1 MNICLNAQL
10 ISDHAGYRGAG
21 VNTYSRQLLAALGQA
36 ALAGETDHRF
46 TAFVHTPALNAP
58 GVELVMGN
66 RLLERPAVRIAWEQ
80 TALPFALA
88 RRRAAVVHGLVNVL
102 PLGTRVPG
110 VVTVHDLSF
119 VRTPQLLPPL
129 KRAYLTQLCAASVA
143 RARAVVVVSRQT
155 GADVMRYFDAPPAK
169 VHVVYNGVGA
179 AFTPGTVEQIAR
191 FRHARGLPDRYF
203 LYLGTLEPRKN
214 LEVLVRAFAAWRRDA
229 GSAGDGVKLI
239 LAGGKGWYYDTVF
252 ALVEALGMTEA
263 VLFPGFIPSD
273 ELPDWYRAAELFVY
287 PSLLEGFG
295 LPVLEAM
302 ACGIPVVCSQAD
314 GLLEVVGSAA
324 VTFAAEDEAALTS
337 ILRSLSAN
345 PAQRAHLRT
354 LGLAQA
360 AHFAWRKAAQQ
371 MLALYGCLH

>member
-1 MNICLNAQL
+1 
-10 ISDHAGYRGAG
+10 
-21 VNTYSRQLLAALGQA
+21 
-36 ALAGETDHRF
+36 
-46 TAFVHTPALNAP
+46 
-58 GVELVMGN
+58 
-66 RLLERPAVRIAWEQ
+66 
-80 TALPFALA
+80 
-88 RRRAAVVHGLVNVL
+88 
-102 PLGTRVPG
+102 
-110 VVTVHDLSF
+110 
-119 VRTPQLLPPL
+119 
-129 KRAYLTQLCAASVA
+129 
-143 RARAVVVVSRQT
+143 
-155 GADVMRYFDAPPAK
+155 
-169 VHVVYNGVGA
+169 
-179 AFTPGTVEQIAR
+179 
-191 FRHARGLPDRYF
+191 
-203 LYLGTLEPRKN
+203 
-214 LEVLVRAFAAWRRDA
+214 
-229 GSAGDGVKLI
+229 VKLI